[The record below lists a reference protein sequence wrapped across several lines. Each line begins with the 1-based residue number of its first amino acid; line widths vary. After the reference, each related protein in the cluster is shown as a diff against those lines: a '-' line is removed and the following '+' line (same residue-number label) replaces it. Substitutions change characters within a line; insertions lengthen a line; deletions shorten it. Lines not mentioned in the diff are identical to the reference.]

1 MSDGART
8 ARSTADRAGA
18 APRSGVGPGSSAFP
32 AAVSGP
38 SAGPEASPGPS
49 AFPSAVSGP
58 SVAREAPPGSRVLI
72 DAVRAPG
79 DARTPADEVLSS
91 LVLLQRVA
99 AGEAPDTVRVFSPAP
114 AVAFSR
120 RESLHPRFLRAADAA
135 RAAGYLPVVRPAGG
149 RAVVI
154 DEDWLVVDLVCSEAM
169 RRDDGEVFRERG
181 RDFADLARGW
191 GVDARLGG
199 VAGEYC
205 PGEWSVNARGA
216 VKLVGTAQRVVRG
229 ARLFTASIPLR
240 LSERA
245 HRLLVEVNGILDL
258 AWDPSTVGSL
268 AEEATVDDDV
278 VRGDVAAHFAGGD
291 APRRH
296 LHEVVPDLDAALT
309 RLVGDRVVT
318 GSESTVDTGPT
329 RA

>member
-1 MSDGART
+1 MSGDAR
-8 ARSTADRAGA
+8 ADRSHADRAGVVLPGGA
-18 APRSGVGPGSSAFP
+18 SAEAGPGAFASPP
-32 AAVSGP
+32 AASGR
-38 SAGPEASPGPS
+38 SA
-49 AFPSAVSGP
+49 
-58 SVAREAPPGSRVLI
+58 AREAPPGDRVLVHT
-72 DAVRAPG
+72 VRAPCA
-79 DARTPADEVLSS
+79 ARTSADEVLSS

-99 AGEAPDTVRVFSPAP
+99 AGRAPDTVRVFSPAP
-114 AVAFSR
+114 TVAFSR
-120 RESLHPRFLRAADAA
+120 RESLHPLFSRAAEAA
-135 RAAGYLPVVRPAGG
+135 RTAGYLPVVRPAGG
-149 RAVVI
+149 RAVVL
-154 DEDWLVVDLVCSEAM
+154 DEDWLVVDLVCSESA

-181 RDFADLARGW
+181 RAFADLARGW

-268 AEEATVDDDV
+268 AEETTVDDDV
-278 VRGDVAAHFAGGD
+278 VRGDAAARFAGVD

-296 LHEVVPDLDAALT
+296 LLEVVPDLDTALT
-309 RLVGDRVVT
+309 DLVGDRVVT
-318 GSESTVDTGPT
+318 GAESTVDTGPT